1 MPKLYKLNEEARISL
16 EKGIDKLATIVGSTL
31 GPKGRNVIID
41 RPFNTPMV
49 SNDGIFIAREIE
61 LDDPFENMGAMLVK
75 EVASNTNDIAGDGT
89 TTATVLAQSMVR
101 QGNNYVREG
110 ANPIILKIGIEKAV
124 KLVVDALKKTAV
136 PLSDHQSITAVASI
150 ASKDVEVGE
159 MIADAMEKVGKDGV
173 IHIEESN
180 LPITVMEVVKG
191 MRFDRGY
198 ISHNMVTNFD
208 KMEAILE
215 NPYILITDKKITSAH
230 QILPLMQLL
239 NKTRR
244 PLFIVAEDVGTEVL
258 ATLAVNQQ
266 RGNLQTVAV
275 RAPEFGFNRG
285 LMLEDIAVM
294 TGGRVVSES
303 MGRSLDNATIE
314 DLGSARQVIVNKD
327 QTAIVEGFGQADEIN
342 GRKNHIRQ
350 HIDNTQQE
358 WEKEKLQE
366 RLSRLSGGV
375 AVILAGG
382 VTSVERREKL
392 LRIEDALNA
401 TYAAVEE
408 GIVAGGGTAL
418 LQISTEIEE
427 AISDLHGDQYLG
439 AQIVLNSLSSPLATI
454 ANNCGIDSEEVLE
467 NVKSQPYGHGFNA
480 LSGEY
485 VDLISAG
492 IIDPVKVTCSALQNA
507 ASIAALIITTDSLI
521 TEKTEFPELDT
532 TKGPAEG
539 AGAELLE

>member
-1 MPKLYKLNEEARISL
+1 MPKIYKLNEDARIAL
-16 EKGIDKLATIVGSTL
+16 EKGIDKLATIVKSTL

-89 TTATVLAQSMVR
+89 TTAIVLAQSMVR
-101 QGNNYVREG
+101 HGNKYVREG
-110 ANPIILKIGIEKAV
+110 ANPIFLKVGIEKAV
-124 KLVVDALKKTAV
+124 NLVVDTLKKTAV
-136 PLSDHQSITAVASI
+136 PLSERNSIAEVASI
-150 ASKDVEVGE
+150 SSKDVEIGE
-159 MIADAMEKVGKDGV
+159 MIADAMERVGTDGV
-173 IHIEESN
+173 IQVEESN
-180 LPITVMEVVKG
+180 LPITVLEVVKG

-198 ISHNMVTNFD
+198 ISHNMVTNFE
-208 KMEAILE
+208 KMEALLE
-215 NPYILITDKKITSAH
+215 DPYILITDQKITSVH
-230 QILPLMQLL
+230 QILPLMQQL
-239 NKTRR
+239 NESGRS
-244 PLFIVAEDVGTEVL
+244 LFIIAEDIGTEVV

-275 RAPEFGFNRG
+275 RAPEFGYNRG

-294 TGGRVVSES
+294 TGGRVISES
-303 MGRSLDNATIE
+303 MGRSLEHTQIE
-314 DLGSARQVIVNKD
+314 DLGSARQIIVNKD
-327 QTAIVEGFGQADEIN
+327 QTAIKEGFGDIEVIK
-342 GRKNHIRQ
+342 GRKDQIRK
-350 HIDNTQQE
+350 HIDDTVQE

-408 GIVAGGGTAL
+408 GIVAGGGSAL
-418 LQISTEIEE
+418 LQILPLVQEE
-427 AISDLHGDQYLG
+427 VANLHGDQFLG
-439 AQIVLNSLSSPLATI
+439 AQIVINSLSSPLLTI
-454 ANNCGIDSEEVLE
+454 ANNCGIDGEEVIEVVTSL
-467 NVKSQPYGHGFNA
+467 PYGHGYNA

-521 TEKTEFPELDT
+521 TEKAEPEVDT
-532 TKGPAEG
+532 TAGPSKG

>member
-1 MPKLYKLNEEARISL
+1 MPKKYKLNEDARMAL
-16 EKGIDKLATIVGSTL
+16 EKGIDKLAAIVKSTL

-49 SNDGIFIAREIE
+49 SNDGVFIAREIE

-89 TTATVLAQSMVR
+89 TTATVLAQSMV
-101 QGNNYVREG
+101 QLGNQYVREG
-110 ANPIILKIGIEKAV
+110 ANPIFLKAGIEKAV
-124 KLVVDALKKTAV
+124 KLVVDTLKKTAV
-136 PLSDHQSITAVASI
+136 PINDRKSIAEVASI
-150 ASKDVEVGE
+150 SSKDVEIGE
-159 MIADAMEKVGKDGV
+159 MIAEAMEKVGTDGV
-173 IHIEESN
+173 IQVEESN
-180 LPITVMEVVKG
+180 LPITVLEVVKG

-198 ISHNMVTNFD
+198 ISHNMVTNFE
-208 KMEAILE
+208 KMEALLE
-215 NPYILITDKKITSAH
+215 DPYILITDQKIISVT
-230 QILPLMQLL
+230 QILTLMQRL
-239 NKTRR
+239 NETGKS
-244 PLFIVAEDVGTEVL
+244 LFIIAEDIGTEVA

-275 RAPEFGFNRG
+275 RAPEFGYNRG

-294 TGGRVVSES
+294 TGGRVISDS
-303 MGRSLDNATIE
+303 LGRSLEHTQIE
-314 DLGSARQVIVNKD
+314 DLGRARQVIVNKD
-327 QTAIVEGFGQADEIN
+327 QTAIVEGFGKIDEIK
-342 GRKNHIRQ
+342 GRKDQIRQ
-350 HIDNTQQE
+350 HIEDTSQE

-382 VTSVERREKL
+382 ITSVERREKL

-408 GIVAGGGTAL
+408 GIVAGGGSAL
-418 LQISTEIEE
+418 LQILTQVEE
-427 AISDLHGDQYLG
+427 EVLNTLQGDQLLG
-439 AQIVLNSLSSPLATI
+439 AHIVLNSLSSPLLTI
-454 ANNCGIDSEEVLE
+454 ANNCGIDGEEVIEIVRSLP
-467 NVKSQPYGHGFNA
+467 NGHGFNA

-485 VDLISAG
+485 VNLISEG

-507 ASIAALIITTDSLI
+507 ASIASLIITTDSLI
-521 TEKTEFPELDT
+521 TEKAEPEVDPT
-532 TKGPAEG
+532 SGPSMG

>member
-1 MPKLYKLNEEARISL
+1 MPKLYKLNEDARISL
-16 EKGIDKLATIVGSTL
+16 EKGIDKLAAVVKSTL

-75 EVASNTNDIAGDGT
+75 EVASNTNDNAGDGT

-101 QGNNYVREG
+101 QGNTYVREG
-110 ANPIILKIGIEKAV
+110 ANPIFLKVGIEKAV
-124 KLVVDALKKTAV
+124 KIVVDTLKKTAV
-136 PLSDHQSITAVASI
+136 PLSNHKSIAEVASI
-150 ASKDVEVGE
+150 SSKDVEIGV
-159 MIADAMEKVGKDGV
+159 MIADAMERVGTDGI
-173 IHIEESN
+173 IHVEESN
-180 LPITVMEVVKG
+180 LPITVLEVVKG

-198 ISHNMVTNFD
+198 ISHNMVTNFE
-208 KMEAILE
+208 KMETLLE
-215 NPYILITDKKITSAH
+215 DPYILITDQKITSVH

-239 NKTRR
+239 NETGRS
-244 PLFIVAEDVGTEVL
+244 LFIIAEDVGTEAL

-275 RAPEFGFNRG
+275 RAPEFGYNRG

-294 TGGRVVSES
+294 TGGRVISEAI
-303 MGRSLDNATIE
+303 GRSLEHTTIE
-314 DLGSARQVIVNKD
+314 DLGRARQVIVNKD
-327 QTAIVEGFGQADEIN
+327 QTAIVEGFGNIEVIK
-342 GRKNHIRQ
+342 GRRDQIRQ
-350 HIDNTQQE
+350 NIYDTAQE

-375 AVILAGG
+375 AVIFAGG

-392 LRIEDALNA
+392 LRIEDALHA

-408 GIVAGGGTAL
+408 GVVAGGGTAL
-418 LQISTEIEE
+418 LQISSQVEEEI
-427 AISDLHGDQYLG
+427 SNLHGDQYLG
-439 AQIVLNSLSSPLATI
+439 AQIVLNSLSSPLVTI
-454 ANNCGIDSEEVLE
+454 ANNCGVNGEEVLE
-467 NVKSQPYGHGFNA
+467 KVKSQPNGHGYNA

-521 TEKTEFPELDT
+521 TEKAEPVADT
-532 TKGPAEG
+532 TAGPSEG

>member
-1 MPKLYKLNEEARISL
+1 MPKVYKLNEDARVAL
-16 EKGIDKLATIVGSTL
+16 EKGIDKLATIVKSTL

-110 ANPIILKIGIEKAV
+110 ANPIFLKVGIEKAV
-124 KLVVDALKKTAV
+124 KLVVDNLKRTAL
-136 PLSDHQSITAVASI
+136 PLSDRKSIAEVASI
-150 ASKDVEVGE
+150 SSKDVEIGE
-159 MIADAMEKVGKDGV
+159 MIAEAMERVGTDGV
-173 IHIEESN
+173 IQVEESN
-180 LPITVMEVVKG
+180 LTSTVLEVVKG

-198 ISHNMVTNFD
+198 VSHNMVTNFE
-208 KMEAILE
+208 KMEALLE
-215 NPYILITDKKITSAH
+215 DPYILITDQKITSVH
-230 QILPLMQLL
+230 QILPLMKLL
-239 NKTRR
+239 NETGRS
-244 PLFIVAEDVGTEVL
+244 LFIIAEDIGTEVV

-275 RAPEFGFNRG
+275 RAPEFGYNRG

-294 TGGRVVSES
+294 TGGRVISES
-303 MGRSLDNATIE
+303 MGRSIEHTLIE
-314 DLGSARQVIVNKD
+314 DLGRARQVIVNKD
-327 QTAIVEGFGQADEIN
+327 QTAIVEGFGEIDEIR
-342 GRKNHIRQ
+342 GRKDQIRQ
-350 HIDNTQQE
+350 HIDDTVQE
-358 WEKEKLQE
+358 WEKEKLQQ

-408 GIVAGGGTAL
+408 GIVAGGGCAL
-418 LQISTEIEE
+418 LQILTRVEE
-427 AISDLHGDQYLG
+427 EVLNLHGDQFLG
-439 AQIVLNSLSSPLATI
+439 AQIVLNSLSSPLLTI
-454 ANNCGIDSEEVLE
+454 ANNCGIDGEEVIE
-467 NVKSQPYGHGFNA
+467 IVKSLPNGHGYDA

-485 VDLISAG
+485 VDLISTG

-521 TEKTEFPELDT
+521 TEKAEPVVDT
-532 TKGPAEG
+532 TVGPSKG

>member
-1 MPKLYKLNEEARISL
+1 MPKIYKLNEDARIAL
-16 EKGIDKLATIVGSTL
+16 EKGIDKLATIVKSTL

-75 EVASNTNDIAGDGT
+75 EVASNTNHIAGDGT
-89 TTATVLAQSMVR
+89 TTAIVLAQSMVR
-101 QGNNYVREG
+101 QGNKYVREG
-110 ANPIILKIGIEKAV
+110 ANPIFLKVGIEKAV
-124 KLVVDALKKTAV
+124 KLVVDTLKKTAA
-136 PLSDHQSITAVASI
+136 PLSDRNSIAQVASI
-150 ASKDVEVGE
+150 SSKDVEIGE
-159 MIADAMEKVGKDGV
+159 MIADAMERVGTDGV
-173 IHIEESN
+173 IQVEESN
-180 LPITVMEVVKG
+180 LPISVLEVVKG

-198 ISHNMVTNFD
+198 ISHNMVTNFE
-208 KMEAILE
+208 KMEALLE
-215 NPYILITDKKITSAH
+215 DPYILITDQKITSVH

-239 NKTRR
+239 NETGRS
-244 PLFIVAEDVGTEVL
+244 LFIIAEDIGTEVV

-275 RAPEFGFNRG
+275 RAPEFGYNRG

-294 TGGRVVSES
+294 TGGRVISES
-303 MGRSLDNATIE
+303 MGRSLKHTQIE
-314 DLGSARQVIVNKD
+314 DLGRARQVIVNKD
-327 QTAIVEGFGQADEIN
+327 QTAIIEGFGDIEEIK
-342 GRKNHIRQ
+342 GRKDQIRQ
-350 HIDNTQQE
+350 HIDDTVQE
-358 WEKEKLQE
+358 WEKEKLQQ

-408 GIVAGGGTAL
+408 GIVAGGGSAL
-418 LQISTEIEE
+418 LQILTRVEE
-427 AISDLHGDQYLG
+427 EVLKLHGDQFLG
-439 AQIVLNSLSSPLATI
+439 AQIVINSLTSPLLTI
-454 ANNCGIDSEEVLE
+454 VNNCGIDGEEVIE
-467 NVKSQPYGHGFNA
+467 IVKSLPNGHGYNA

-521 TEKTEFPELDT
+521 TEKAEPEVDT
-532 TKGPAEG
+532 TAGPSKG